1 MSNNKYYEEPSKFEE
16 KCLELV
22 QMIKDNAT
30 QELKAELEQLR
41 EENTKMKDIV
51 DNYNQKVAELETEK
65 KKYNIQ
71 RSEIE
76 KEVKKIRLGEL
87 LKDFQTTLYVV
98 RNVGKS
104 KPKCDKCDK
113 DGYIRYF
120 SPRGQEHLERCE
132 CQEPILFYKVLEAN
146 CCEFRIENLGWQL
159 QDRLVGFYT
168 TGSLTTPY
176 NYEKAIGVENKI
188 YDGRAFIDI
197 ENFYDTYFR
206 DKNTAQ
212 RYANWLNKKVEKDK
226 K

>member
-1 MSNNKYYEEPSKFEE
+1 MSNNKYYEDPSEFEE

-30 QELKAELEQLR
+30 QELKAEFEQLR
-41 EENTKMKDIV
+41 EENAKMKDIV

-71 RSEIE
+71 RSKIE
-76 KEVKKIRLGEL
+76 KEIKRMRLGEL

-98 RNVGKS
+98 RNIGKS

-113 DGYIRYF
+113 DGYVHYF
-120 SPRGQEHLERCE
+120 SPRGQEHLEKCE
-132 CQEPILFYKVLEAN
+132 CRELIPFYKVLESQ
-146 CCEFRIENLGWQL
+146 CCEFRIESQEWQL

-188 YDGRAFIDI
+188 YDGRAFLDI
-197 ENFYDTYFR
+197 ESFYDVYFR

-212 RYANWLNKKVEKDK
+212 RYANWLNERVEKD
-226 K
+226 